1 MEYEYHH
8 QQQRHRSESFHD
20 KDIPHRKRRDLCSN
34 SSSPDRKS
42 RKSKAA
48 IPSYS
53 REKPRLPIEEYRQE
67 LMEAIQDH
75 DVLIIMGETGSGK
88 TTKIPQYLM
97 DYDKDAR
104 IVVTQPRR
112 VAAIAAA
119 SWVAEERDVELGT
132 EVGYTI
138 RFDDCTSAEHTRLRY
153 VTDGVLLRECLDDPF
168 LSRYD
173 IVVLDEAHER
183 SLGTD
188 VLFGLMKRLRKR
200 RRRPL
205 SSSSES
211 LMATAMATTD
221 SQFRLLIMSATLN
234 SEKFSEF
241 FEDAPLFHIPG
252 RSFDVEIFYME
263 DRTDDDSI
271 TTIIS
276 EVPDIPQLPPKGMED
291 EEDEKVVAE
300 QGGRGEKTNNRN
312 RNKEED
318 STRPSLAY
326 YIRHALEKVIEIH
339 RNEEVGDVLVFLTGQ
354 KEIEEGCRTL
364 ERMVIEM
371 DYHHLRAYPTIKEM
385 LIMPLYGALETE
397 FQREIFR
404 PAPRGFRKVVLAT
417 NIAATS
423 LTIEGIRYVV
433 DLGFVKQHIYDPQ
446 IDMDALVIVHV
457 SQSEAQQRAGR
468 AGRTRHG
475 KCFRLYSR
483 QFYENEMRAET
494 QPELLRTS
502 LANTVLELK
511 KMGISH
517 ILEFEFMDSPEP
529 AMVLS
534 ALKQLYLLGAIDNQG
549 SITKEGDRMTYFP
562 LPPNLA
568 RVLVAA
574 IGQDCLEDV
583 VILVSLLSVPD
594 ILVTTARS
602 ERHAK
607 ELTRARDQFFCPE
620 GDHLTLLKI
629 YHEWCRSGYSRRWS
643 INHGLHQRHL
653 MMARHIRKQLLGI
666 LEKSGFRMG
675 NRNKPYKDEP
685 STRGGSP
692 SKTSTDSSASILRV
706 FCSGFFLH
714 AARKHPSR
722 SWFYPIGSDSHL
734 ALHLHPSSFLAGHE
748 EALDWLIYQDM
759 VYTTKA
765 FMRCVSTVAFSWI
778 DPMLHRLHDID
789 LSRLSGLDSLP
800 SSNRESMVAA
810 SSSENPTTGAATL
823 TIISSDSIDNFSFDR
838 DSSAPQQPTAATTTT
853 PPPPSS
859 SPLPSTRDLRLN
871 EARQKYDE
879 RQKLRSAYRR

>member
-1 MEYEYHH
+1 MDREYHH
-8 QQQRHRSESFHD
+8 RHHSESFRD
-20 KDIPHRKRRDLCSN
+20 EDDTHRKRNHQSN
-34 SSSPDRKS
+34 LSPDGRKY
-42 RKSKAA
+42 RKYRTAHHHSPENK
-48 IPSYS
+48 I
-53 REKPRLPIEEYRQE
+53 KLPIEEYRQE
-67 LMEAIQDH
+67 LMEAIREH
-75 DVLIIMGETGSGK
+75 EVLIVMGETGSGK

-97 DYDKDAR
+97 DHYRAAR

-119 SWVAEERDVELGT
+119 SWVAEERGVELGT

-138 RFDDCTSAEHTRLRY
+138 RFDDCTSMEHTRLRY
-153 VTDGVLLRECLDDPF
+153 VTDGVLLRECLDDPL

-173 IVVLDEAHER
+173 MVILDEAHER

-200 RRRPL
+200 RQ
-205 SSSSES
+205 SSNDS
-211 LMATAMATTD
+211 TD
-221 SQFRLLIMSATLN
+221 PFRLLIMSATLN

-241 FEDAPLFHIPG
+241 FEDAPLFHIQG

-263 DRTDDDSI
+263 DRTADDES
-271 TTIIS
+271 TNIIS
-276 EVPDIPQLPPKGMED
+276 EFPDLSKEMND
-291 EEDEKVVAE
+291 EEEKIRE
-300 QGGRGEKTNNRN
+300 GNTSKSK
-312 RNKEED
+312 NKEEEEA
-318 STRPSLAY
+318 RPSSLAY
-326 YIRHALEKVIEIH
+326 YMRRALEKVIEIH
-339 RNEEVGDVLVFLTGQ
+339 RNEEAGDILVFMTGQ
-354 KEIEEGCRTL
+354 KDIEEGCRIL
-364 ERMVIEM
+364 EGMVVQV

-397 FQREIFR
+397 FQKEIFR

-423 LTIEGIRYVV
+423 LTIEGICYVI

-446 IDMDALVIVHV
+446 TDMDALVIVHI

-475 KCFRLYSR
+475 KCFRLYSSH
-483 QFYENEMRAET
+483 FYEYGMRAET

-517 ILEFEFMDSPEP
+517 ILEFEFMDPPEP
-529 AMVLS
+529 VMVLS

-549 SITKEGDRMTYFP
+549 AITNEGTRMTYFP

-574 IGQDCLEDV
+574 IGHDCLEEV
-583 VILVSLLSVPD
+583 VTLVSLLSVPD
-594 ILVTTARS
+594 ILVTTRS

-607 ELTRARDQFFCPE
+607 ELIRVRDQFFCPE

-629 YHEWCRSGYSRRWS
+629 YHAWCRSGYSRRWS
-643 INHGLHQRHL
+643 IDHGLHQRHL
-653 MMARHIRKQLLGI
+653 LMTRHIRKQLLGI
-666 LEKSGFRMG
+666 LDKLGFHAAG
-675 NRNKPYKDEP
+675 NRNRSDEKEP
-685 STRGGSP
+685 SSKGSGRFS
-692 SKTSTDSSASILRV
+692 SKITDSASILRI
-706 FCSGFFLH
+706 FCNGFFLH

-748 EALDWLIYQDM
+748 EALDWLIYQDI

-765 FMRCVSTVAFSWI
+765 YMKYVSTVAFSWI

-800 SSNRESMVAA
+800 SSSPK
-810 SSSENPTTGAATL
+810 NPTETVTL
-823 TIISSDSIDNFSFDR
+823 TTISDSIDGGSSFDQ
-838 DSSAPQQPTAATTTT
+838 DQSSRQPTVIT
-853 PPPPSS
+853 SS
-859 SPLPSTRDLRLN
+859 SDRDLRLN
-871 EARQKYDE
+871 KARQKYAE
-879 RQKLRSAYRR
+879 RQKLRSAYR